1 MATLTTEKGEL
12 KTRLDSSI
20 DENKSGNYGAALGLE
35 VGVGLATDWATA
47 PLLAAPVPGARP
59 LYYGIN
65 YAVGA
70 GTNILAQKIR
80 GEDETNWGEVT
91 AAGGFQTIPF
101 GTTAKGWKGVR
112 RAMGK
117 GAAIG
122 VGGEQVRVG
131 IDEQRLLTP
140 EEIAVSGTIGAG
152 FGGTIKLGTESADIL
167 IKQAKDN
174 RLKRANK
181 FWRQPGFDPES
192 PNPIPNPWEDG
203 KTFNRVDTTN
213 RRAREETEI
222 RLGVLNK
229 LRMQIDGTPLGRFR
243 GTDYYETTLD
253 PVYQRNL
260 LSSDRTRYEGKA
272 AVVPAPGESILTL
285 SKFHSEA
292 KAMKADLLDSLTPQ
306 WDYPIKFDIHQKGRT
321 YAYRSHHEIPLLP
334 SAKLKEGL
342 NDAAKIELDTYML
355 EQGNPQGNQLSNLTI
370 IPHDFHQPILHK
382 TIIDL
387 QLGGHG
393 DLSNLVEK
401 HYPGRN
407 LYDLELWERKVITDD
422 LIEVIN
428 QAREA
433 TYDFYRA
440 LAAFKDSSTP
450 LSRLDV
456 NTIIEAAAKSDR
468 FGLDELLEQMLGGPN
483 KRTALVRGFK
493 TKFQKDFENAVIDE
507 VIADMSGIQRIS
519 PLPRLINDI
528 AIDTTGMKVALDRL
542 GIMFRAD
549 GTVAQKK
556 PLSAAKVNSKYNKK
570 YNKDQ
575 LELFDDIE
583 VTPELIQN
591 LKLREELMRR
601 SGSAG
606 RIGPAD
612 TPSDKGQD

>member
-1 MATLTTEKGEL
+1 MPEEETNEDFRNRLIQGIGGETAIGVAADIL
-12 KTRLDSSI
+12 LPSPDPISRGLNFGI
-20 DENKSGNYGAALGLE
+20 GYGANVLSQWWRGQE
-35 VGVGLATDWATA
+35 FSHGE
-47 PLLAAPVPGARP
+47 
-59 LYYGIN
+59 
-65 YAVGA
+65 AV
-70 GTNILAQKIR
+70 
-80 GEDETNWGEVT
+80 
-91 AAGGFQTIPF
+91 AAGGFQAIPF
-101 GTTAKGWKGVR
+101 GTVAKGAKGLF
-112 RAMGK
+112 RAAAK
-117 GAAIG
+117 GATGA
-122 VGGEQVRVG
+122 VVGEQVRVG
-131 IDEQRLLTP
+131 IDEQRLLTFP
-140 EEIAVSGTIGAG
+140 EAVRAGA
-152 FGGTIKLGTESADIL
+152 FGGTLGTAVKGGEEVFRGVRRNINLKKSKEAYQTGTDIMAE
-167 IKQAKDN
+167 KGYVKVPVSPED
-174 RLKRANK
+174 
-181 FWRQPGFDPES
+181 RQ
-192 PNPIPNPWEDG
+192 
-203 KTFNRVDTTN
+203 
-213 RRAREETEI
+213 
-222 RLGVLNK
+222 LGVRL
-229 LRMQIDGTPLGRFR
+229 MAEIDNTPLGNFR
-243 GTDYYETTLD
+243 GKDYYETTLD

-260 LSSDRTRYEGKA
+260 LSGDRTRYEGKA
-272 AVVPAPGESILTL
+272 AVVSAPGESILTL
-285 SKFHSEA
+285 SKFHAEA
-292 KAMKADLLDSLTPQ
+292 KALKTDLLDSLTPQ
-306 WDYPIKFDIHQKGRT
+306 WDYPIKFDIHQKGRD

-393 DLSNLVEK
+393 DLSTLVEK

-407 LYDLELWERKVITDD
+407 LYDLELWERKVIADD
-422 LIEVIN
+422 LIKIIN

-456 NTIIEAAAKSDR
+456 NTIIEAAARSDR
-468 FGLDELLEQMLGGPN
+468 FGLDELLEQMIGGAN
-483 KRTALVRGFK
+483 KRTALVKGFK
-493 TKFQKDFENAVIDE
+493 TKFKKDFEDAIIDE
-507 VIADMSGIQRIS
+507 IIADMSGIKRVS
-519 PLPRLINDI
+519 PLPRLINNI
-528 AIDTTGMKVALDRL
+528 AVDTTGVKVALDRL

-556 PLSAAKVNSKYNKK
+556 PLSAVQINRKYGKK

-591 LKLREELMRR
+591 LKLREELIRR

-606 RIGPAD
+606 RLGPAD